1 MEPEEIKKLMQTY
14 PIISGWIQE
23 LPEALM
29 YRCRLSYP
37 SRGQSL
43 FCKGDEMQKVYIVC
57 RGNVIITSSNLNG
70 NEMGV
75 VVVPEGASVG
85 EMEAMMGLPQL
96 VYSAKALTD
105 CILLEIPLGI
115 FKRLMDINHSFCKR
129 LAMELSRKLYS
140 SSVSTV
146 HYQSWP
152 AQTRLKLFLIDCG
165 EGKVLETREK
175 LAEFCGVSTRTINRC
190 VNSLKEEGYLNL
202 VKRKILL
209 DKEHIRK
216 LTESI
221 AKEI

>member
-1 MEPEEIKKLMQTY
+1 MEPEEIKKLIHTY
-14 PIISGWIQE
+14 PIIRGWIQE

-29 YRCRLSYP
+29 YRCRLGYP
-37 SRGQSL
+37 LRGQSL
-43 FCKGDEMQKVYIVC
+43 FCRGDEMQKVYIVC
-57 RGNVIITSSNLNG
+57 KGSVIITSSNING

-85 EMEAMMGLPQL
+85 EMEAMMGLPHL

-105 CILLEIPLGI
+105 CTLLEIPLGS
-115 FKRLMDINHSFCKR
+115 FKRWIDVNHSFCKR

-175 LAEFCGVSTRTINRC
+175 LAEFCGVSTRTINRS
-190 VNSLKEEGYLNL
+190 VNSLKAEGYLDL

-209 DKEHIRK
+209 NKEHIRK